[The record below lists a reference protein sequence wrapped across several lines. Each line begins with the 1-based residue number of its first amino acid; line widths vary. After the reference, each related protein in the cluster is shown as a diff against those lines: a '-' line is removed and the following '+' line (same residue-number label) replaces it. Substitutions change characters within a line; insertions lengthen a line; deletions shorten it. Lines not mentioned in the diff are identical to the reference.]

1 MTLKSYKD
9 EEKQRQS
16 NWVREI
22 VQDTCPVEEYVLETI
37 KNRYVYLTS
46 VIYKNDPLQN
56 TKTCHIK
63 YFNSWKLY
71 C

>member
-22 VQDTCPVEEYVLETI
+22 VGD
-37 KNRYVYLTS
+37 NRE
-46 VIYKNDPLQN
+46 KWGD
-56 TKTCHIK
+56 
-63 YFNSWKLY
+63 FWEKLIAINRNILSRSL
-71 C
+71 

>member
-37 KNRYVYLTS
+37 KKKPAKFASSQKDHTLSDNE
-46 VIYKNDPLQN
+46 
-56 TKTCHIK
+56 
-63 YFNSWKLY
+63 
-71 C
+71 

>member
-22 VQDTCPVEEYVLETI
+22 VQDTCHVEEYVLETI
-37 KNRYVYLTS
+37 KNRYVTLSNGIYIVS
-46 VIYKNDPLQN
+46 VL
-56 TKTCHIK
+56 
-63 YFNSWKLY
+63 
-71 C
+71 